1 MNVDPSKD
9 KGIGVGETGGE
20 PAMEDEED
28 DTSVY
33 VDSED
38 WVLRESARAP
48 SPPTSMPVKNES
60 AIMYDQKRFDCP
72 Q

>member
-1 MNVDPSKD
+1 MEAKLKDDPSKD

-48 SPPTSMPVKNES
+48 PTSMPVKNDS
-60 AIMYDQKRFDCP
+60 SIFSLSVTVL
-72 Q
+72 